1 MKYPKE
7 PEIGVGVVA
16 VDDSSRI
23 LLVKR
28 KYPPGAGKW
37 SIPGGHLELGE
48 SLSEAAVRELYEETG
63 IKGDPIGIVNIDE
76 LVVYDDEGGVKYHYV
91 LIDILVKPKNPLEN
105 AKPSS
110 DALEIAVIPLRESLN
125 LDITKTSRSLI
136 EKLIS
141 RGEILLKSNFIT
153 YSEH

>member
-7 PEIGVGVVA
+7 PEVGVGVVA

-48 SLSEAAVRELYEETG
+48 SISEAAVRELYEETG

-76 LVVYDDEGGVKYHYV
+76 LVVYDDEGGIKHHYV
-91 LIDILVKPKNPLEN
+91 LIDVLVKPKNPLEN

-110 DALEIAVIPLRESLN
+110 DALEIAVIPIKESLN

>member
-1 MKYPKE
+1 MKYPTN
-7 PEIGVGVVA
+7 PEVGVGVV
-16 VDDSSRI
+16 VIDESNRI

-48 SLSEAAVRELYEETG
+48 SLYEAAIRELYEETG
-63 IKGDPIGIVNIDE
+63 INGDPIGIVNIDE
-76 LVVYDDEGGVKYHYV
+76 LVVYDDKKRIKYHYV
-91 LIDILVKPKNPLEN
+91 LIDVLVKPKTPIEN
-105 AKPSS
+105 AKASS
-110 DALEIAVIPLRESLN
+110 DVLEIAVIPIREAVN

-141 RGEILLKSNFIT
+141 KGGILLRSNFIT
-153 YSEH
+153 YSEY